1 MRTGTAALAQPV
13 TAVGTAHRA
22 GGMLSPGIRVR
33 YRLTPWWV
41 KVVVV
46 YLLARLVTTVMLLVL
61 ASVQGPNPWTGA
73 QPGYFDY
80 SSIWD
85 GRWYDIVAEAGY
97 PKTLPLGTDGT
108 VQQNAWAFLPAYPF
122 LVRAVMTVTF
132 LPWSPAAVLVSFG
145 FGLGAALLFHR
156 LLALRLSSS
165 TALFATVLFSAG
177 PTSPLFQVAYAE
189 SMYLFFLMLA
199 LYLLLKRRYWW
210 MLAPILAMAFTRPS
224 GLAFALAT
232 GFHVVYRW
240 VTRRRDPFPVA
251 ERVAS
256 VVLTLVAGLSGI
268 AWPVIA
274 GWVTGVPDAYTATEL
289 SWRADYIGASHLLPF
304 APWFQA
310 VDWWFSVW
318 LRVPPWLGILTLV
331 LILAL
336 FAIWMFAPSVRRL
349 GVDLRFWIIAY
360 ALYLLAVFFPQSSTF
375 RLLAPMSPLAGA
387 LAQPT
392 SRVYRIAAVVA
403 CIVLQWGW
411 LLLCWGVDGADWSP
425 P

>member
-1 MRTGTAALAQPV
+1 VTGIDTGYTA
-13 TAVGTAHRA
+13 TRRR
-22 GGMLSPGIRVR
+22 MLPSGIRLH

-80 SSIWD
+80 ASIWD
-85 GRWYDIVAEAGY
+85 GRWYDIVAQAGY
-97 PKTLPLGTDGT
+97 PKTLPIGADGS

-132 LPWSPAAVLVSFG
+132 LPWSPAAVLVSLG

-156 LLALRLSSS
+156 LLALRLPGS
-165 TALFATVLFSAG
+165 TSLFATVLFCAG
-177 PTSPLFQVAYAE
+177 PTSPLFQLAYAE

-199 LYLLLKRRYWW
+199 LYLLLRRRYWW
-210 MLAPILAMAFTRPS
+210 MLAPIVVMALTRPS
-224 GLAFALAT
+224 GLAFALAM

-240 VTRRRDPFPVA
+240 VVRKRDGFPVR
-251 ERVAS
+251 ERAAS
-256 VVLTLVAGLSGI
+256 VVVMIVAGVAGL
-268 AWPVIA
+268 AWPAVA
-274 GWVTGVPDAYTATEL
+274 GAVTGVPDAYTATEL
-289 SWRADYIGASHLLPF
+289 SWRSDYIGPSHLLPF

-318 LRVPPWLGILTLV
+318 LRLSPWLGYLTLV

-336 FAIWMFAPSVRRL
+336 FAIWMFTPSVRKL
-349 GVDLRFWIIAY
+349 GVDLRFWFIAY

-375 RLLAPMSPLAGA
+375 RLLAPMTPLAGA

-392 SRVYRIAAVVA
+392 SRVYRVAAVMA
-403 CIVLQWGW
+403 CLVLQWGW
-411 LLLCWGVDGADWSP
+411 LLLCWGVDGPDWSP

>member
-1 MRTGTAALAQPV
+1 MTDIDIGHAATRRRLLP
-13 TAVGTAHRA
+13 
-22 GGMLSPGIRVR
+22 PGIRLR

-41 KVVVV
+41 KVIVV
-46 YLLARLVTTVMLLVL
+46 YLLARLVTTVMLVVL
-61 ASVQGPNPWTGA
+61 AGVQGPNPWTGA

-80 SSIWD
+80 ASIWD

-97 PKTLPLGTDGT
+97 PKTLPIGADGS

-122 LVRAVMTVTF
+122 LVRAIMTMTF
-132 LPWSPAAVLVSFG
+132 LPWSPTAVLVSFG

-156 LLALRLSSS
+156 LLALRLPASVS
-165 TALFATVLFSAG
+165 LFATVLFCAG
-177 PTSPLFQVAYAE
+177 PTSPLFQLAYAE

-199 LYLLLKRRYWW
+199 LYLLMRRRYWW
-210 MLAPILAMAFTRPS
+210 MLAPIVMMALTRPS
-224 GLAFALAT
+224 GLAFALAM

-240 VTRRRDPFPVA
+240 VVRRRDPFTVR

-256 VVLTLVAGLSGI
+256 VVVTVVSGLAGL
-268 AWPVIA
+268 AWPAVA
-274 GWVTGVPDAYTATEL
+274 GWVTGVPDAYIATEL
-289 SWRADYIGASHLLPF
+289 SWRSDYIGPSHLLPF

-318 LRVPPWLGILTLV
+318 LRLPPWLGYLTLV

-336 FAIWMFAPSVRRL
+336 FAMWMFTPSVRRL
-349 GVDLRFWIIAY
+349 GVDLRFWLVAY

-375 RLLAPMSPLAGA
+375 RLLAPMAPLAGA

-392 SRVYRIAAVVA
+392 SRVYRVAAVVA
-403 CIVLQWGW
+403 CLVLQWAW

>member
-1 MRTGTAALAQPV
+1 VTDLDLGHAATRRRLFPA
-13 TAVGTAHRA
+13 
-22 GGMLSPGIRVR
+22 GIRLR

-41 KVVVV
+41 KVIVV
-46 YLLARLVTTVMLLVL
+46 YLLARLVTTVMLVVL
-61 ASVQGPNPWTGA
+61 AGVQGPNPWTGA

-80 SSIWD
+80 ASIWD

-97 PKTLPLGTDGT
+97 PKTLPIGADGS
-108 VQQNAWAFLPAYPF
+108 VQQNPWAFLPAYPF
-122 LVRAVMTVTF
+122 LVRAIMTVTF
-132 LPWSPAAVLVSFG
+132 LPWSPTAVLVSFG

-156 LLALRLSSS
+156 LLALRLPASVS
-165 TALFATVLFSAG
+165 LFATVLFCAG
-177 PTSPLFQVAYAE
+177 PTSPLFQLAYAE

-199 LYLLLKRRYWW
+199 LYLLMRRRYWW
-210 MLAPILAMAFTRPS
+210 MLAPIVMMALTRPS
-224 GLAFALAT
+224 GLAFALAM

-240 VTRRRDPFPVA
+240 VVRRRDPFTVR

-256 VVLTLVAGLSGI
+256 VVVTVVSGLAGL
-268 AWPVIA
+268 AWPAVA
-274 GWVTGVPDAYTATEL
+274 GWVTGVPDAYIATEL
-289 SWRADYIGASHLLPF
+289 SWRSDYIGPSHLLPF

-318 LRVPPWLGILTLV
+318 LRLPPWLGYLTLV

-336 FAIWMFAPSVRRL
+336 FAMWMFTPSVRRL
-349 GVDLRFWIIAY
+349 GVDLRFWLVAY

-375 RLLAPMSPLAGA
+375 RLLAPMAPLAGA

-392 SRVYRIAAVVA
+392 SRVYRVAAVVA
-403 CIVLQWGW
+403 CLVLQWAW